1 MPISLL
7 QISETPTLSRH
18 PDGIM
23 TRNKDEKASP
33 ETGTGQKDF
42 VLTEK
47 PSVARDIVA
56 AMGGSKAFKSQEGF
70 FEGDRY
76 IVSWAVGHLLE
87 FLAPDEIDPIYK
99 RWRLTD
105 LPILPDPFVQKP
117 KTGQKARLNQ
127 IKKLLLRKDVASVIN
142 GCDAGREG
150 ELIFREICRYVGKE
164 KPVKRLWLQSMT
176 TEAIREGFSAL
187 QPGAAF
193 EGLGSA
199 AECRAE
205 SDWLIGINATRA
217 LTKRLQTRKERGAWS
232 VGRVQTPTLALLVE
246 RELEILSHQSKP
258 YWRVKAVFRAP
269 DHSYEAWWFDPGR
282 KPEEDAEETRDGWI
296 TEERRAQEI
305 LEGIRE
311 QAGTAREERKP
322 SRERAPSPFDLTT
335 LQREAHRRFGYS
347 ARRTLD
353 AAQRL
358 YERYKLVTYP
368 RTDSRC
374 LPADYEPKVAQAL
387 ESLAGVPEYA
397 TPARRLL
404 DQGLLNRKRVFND
417 AGVTDHFAIM
427 PTGLRPR
434 KIPQEDQRVY
444 DLIVRRF
451 LAAFFPEAV
460 WENLERI
467 TRVADHS
474 FRTRKRMLR
483 EAGWRSAYEQKIEG
497 EELLPPLGED
507 GTEVRTEQAE
517 IVQEEAKPKPRISEA
532 GLLRLM
538 ENAGKQIEDDE
549 LAELMRDKGLGTPAT
564 RAEII
569 ENLISKD
576 YVRRVG
582 KSLAATPKAIRL
594 IDILKRIHVE
604 RLSSAELTGELEQ
617 HLRQVERGER
627 TREEFNNEI
636 QGYTREIVGKAK
648 DFDFETLYAGDPP
661 LGPCPV
667 CKTRQVREEGFFY
680 PCEGLS
686 DKSCDFRIWK
696 EKQGRYLDRH
706 TVETLL
712 REGKTPPVAGFF
724 TRDDKG
730 YSARL
735 VLDDQGQVQV
745 LPAQEQEG
753 TAPQLIEDASPL
765 GPCPQCGEGEILTA
779 SDGYS
784 CSANK
789 ESGCTFKFPAQL
801 CRRPVSAE
809 EIRAYLKQ
817 GRTEVLDGFI
827 SKRGRPFRA
836 SLVRGE
842 QGKIQW
848 EFPTRGTA
856 SPGAAPDPDPGEI
869 RDADPLGACPV
880 CKKGAVL
887 EAERAYVCR
896 NGNSGCG
903 FKLARVILGRE
914 MSREE
919 IRDYIRDGHTEI
931 LDDFISRRSHRPF
944 RASLYMKKNGKHGF
958 KFPPREE

>member
-1 MPISLL
+1 MNRK
-7 QISETPTLSRH
+7 TDDTAPT
-18 PDGIM
+18 
-23 TRNKDEKASP
+23 
-33 ETGTGQKDF
+33 ETGATQKAL

-56 AMGGSKAFKSQEGF
+56 ALGGNRTFESREGF

-87 FLAPDEIDPIYK
+87 FLSPDEIDPVYK
-99 RWRLTD
+99 RWRLAD
-105 LPILPDPFVQKP
+105 LPILPDPFVHKP
-117 KTGQKARLNQ
+117 KPGQKARLNQ
-127 IKKLLLRKDVASVIN
+127 IKKLLQRRDVASVIN

-150 ELIFREICRYVGKE
+150 ELIFREICRWAGKE
-164 KPVKRLWLQSMT
+164 KPVERLWLQSMT
-176 TEAIREGFSAL
+176 VEAIREGFSAL
-187 QPGAAF
+187 QPGTAF

-246 RELEILSHQSKP
+246 RELEILAHQSRP
-258 YWRVKAVFRAP
+258 YWRVKVLFRAP
-269 DHSYEAWWFDPGR
+269 DHTYEAWWFDPGR
-282 KPEEDAEETRDGWI
+282 ARQEDAEESRDDWI
-296 TEERRAQEI
+296 TEESLAREI
-305 LEGIRE
+305 LDRIQGKT
-311 QAGTAREERKP
+311 GTAREERKP

-358 YERYKLVTYP
+358 YERHKLITYP

-374 LPADYEPKVAQAL
+374 FPEDYEPKVAQAL
-387 ESLAGVPEYA
+387 ESLAGTAEYA
-397 TPARRLL
+397 VPARRLL
-404 DQGLLNRKRVFND
+404 DHGLLNRKRVFSN

-427 PTGLRPR
+427 PTGVTPK
-434 KIPQEDQRVY
+434 KISQETQRVY

-460 WENLERI
+460 WESLERI
-467 TRVADHS
+467 TRVGGDA
-474 FRTRKRMLR
+474 FRTRKRMLK
-483 EAGWRSAYEQKIEG
+483 EAGWRSAYEQKTNG
-497 EELLPPLGED
+497 EDPLPPLAEN
-507 GTEVRTEQAE
+507 GTEVHTEQAE
-517 IVQEEAKPKPRISEA
+517 IVEEEAKPKPRISEA

-538 ENAGKQIEDDE
+538 ENAGKQIDDDE
-549 LAELMRDKGLGTPAT
+549 LAELLRDKGLGTPAT

-594 IDILKRIHVE
+594 IDVLKRIRVE

-627 TREEFNNEI
+627 SREEFNSEI
-636 QGYTREIVGKAK
+636 RGYTREIVGKAR

-661 LGPCPV
+661 LGSCPI
-667 CKTRQVREEGFFY
+667 CRTGQVREEGFFY
-680 PCEGLS
+680 ACEGLA
-686 DKSCDFRIWK
+686 DKRCDFRLWK
-696 EKQGRYLDRH
+696 EKQGRYLDRR

-712 REGKTPPVAGFF
+712 QEGKTPPVSGFF
-724 TRDDKG
+724 TRDGRG

-735 VLDDQGQVQV
+735 LLDAQGQVQAV
-745 LPAQEQEG
+745 PAQEQGGE
-753 TAPQLIEDASPL
+753 AAQPLIEDASPL
-765 GPCPQCGEGEILTA
+765 GPCPHCGQGHVRTVP
-779 SDGYS
+779 DGYV
-784 CSANK
+784 CSGNG
-789 ESGCTFKFPAQL
+789 ETGCAFRFPPVL
-801 CRRPVSAE
+801 CRRPMRAE
-809 EIRAYLKQ
+809 EVRAFLNQ

-827 SKRGRPFRA
+827 SKRGKPFRA
-836 SLVRGE
+836 SLVKGDK
-842 QGKIQW
+842 GKIQW
-848 EFPTRGTA
+848 EFPARG
-856 SPGAAPDPDPGEI
+856 GAPNGEAEQDPGDV
-869 RDADPLGACPV
+869 RVPDPLGACPV
-880 CKKGAVL
+880 CRKGSVL
-887 EAERAYVCR
+887 EADRAYVCR
-896 NGNSGCG
+896 NGDSGCG
-903 FKLARVILGRE
+903 FKLPRMVLERE

-919 IRDYIRDGHTEI
+919 VGDYIRDGHTEV
-931 LDDFISRRSHRPF
+931 LDGFVSRRSHRPF
-944 RASLYMKKNGKHGF
+944 RASLYMKKTGKHGF